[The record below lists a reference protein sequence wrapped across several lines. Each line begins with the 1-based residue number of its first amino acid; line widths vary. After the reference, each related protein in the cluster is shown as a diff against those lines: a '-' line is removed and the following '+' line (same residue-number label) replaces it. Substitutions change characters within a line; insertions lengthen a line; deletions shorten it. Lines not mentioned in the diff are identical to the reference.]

1 MTPKEY
7 LQQYRESMART
18 DEITAHLDELKAEC
32 IKLRDH
38 TGERIALDA
47 AVEKYV
53 DACEDAGAELNR
65 LAALRGEITETIEA
79 VQDMKLRTLLVEI
92 YISGKKIVR
101 VAADRDQSYEHI
113 CRLHGEALQ
122 AVRTVMP
129 QT

>member
-1 MTPKEY
+1 MHWLICMP
-7 LQQYRESMART
+7 
-18 DEITAHLDELKAEC
+18 
-32 IKLRDH
+32 IKR
-38 TGERIALDA
+38 RCC
-47 AVEKYV
+47 KYV

-79 VQDMKLRTLLVEI
+79 VQDVKLRTLLVEI